1 MPVYQKKDKNGKV
14 IKDTKGNSWY
24 YRCYYS
30 DMYGNRKQR
39 ESKLYSTKGQAQE
52 EERKF
57 LLKINEKE
65 IEIANINFKD
75 LIDKFFGWKKGKV
88 RTTSYNRYLG
98 LSEHLT
104 DLYKIRVQDFN
115 INTFEM
121 WKDKINEKNELKT
134 RSKNDVFTLLKMILN
149 YGSDY
154 LNLNFDKVYRKMT
167 PFTNPDEIKK
177 EMNFYTYEEY
187 RKFISC
193 EDDNYFILLVNF

>member
-14 IKDTKGNSWY
+14 IKDKKGNSWY
-24 YRCYYS
+24 YRCYYN

-65 IEIANINFKD
+65 IEITNLNFKD

-121 WKDKINEKNELKT
+121 WKNKINEKNELKT